1 MCILSEDTY
10 GVDFL
15 RGVVDR
21 LVKEGFVSPV
31 QLVEGGHSNGM
42 AGNVCNTKVN
52 RILRAAIPEGTCDRV
67 VVAIDADGHDP
78 AAKEQEFIEKH
89 VPTELRGSVCVLAFE
104 QEAEEWITVSMGKG
118 VAPGGLKPS
127 EYLRQHERY
136 EKRKLPEYADE
147 LNLDSLRE
155 LRSFRKFLECLE
167 RGRRRSF

>member
-31 QLVEGGHSNGM
+31 QPVEGGHSNGM

-52 RILRAAIPEGTCDRV
+52 RILRAAIPEGVCDRV

-78 AAKEQEFIEKH
+78 AAKEQEFTEKH

-104 QEAEEWITVSMGKG
+104 QEAEEWLTPSRPRRAGVPRDPRGGVSS
-118 VAPGGLKPS
+118 VTPP
-127 EYLRQHERY
+127 
-136 EKRKLPEYADE
+136 
-147 LNLDSLRE
+147 
-155 LRSFRKFLECLE
+155 
-167 RGRRRSF
+167 